1 LFDLEVVFTRRRAN
15 RNKKKVYLDI
25 LKKEGEKKKG
35 GGRKKLTHSIIRYE
49 KQNVFLGEGNGII
62 RTVQFCKVHN
72 GREV

>member
-35 GGRKKLTHSIIRYE
+35 GGEKKVDTFHNSLRKTKCVPWGR
-49 KQNVFLGEGNGII
+49 KW
-62 RTVQFCKVHN
+62 HN
-72 GREV
+72 TDGTILQST